1 MAASVSQPRRLYWV
15 SLPAGHMPKVV
26 IIWLT
31 VSHQG
36 AQRDRAHA
44 AFPHPG
50 FVRPTC
56 SPLSR
61 SVGFVWP
68 SVVLFMSK
76 HCFHYGFARSLRS
89 RKLASFAENGKNGC
103 AIQPRRPLE
112 RFPIRLT
119 RKLQGSWPESALDS
133 MLVAFPIG
141 KPVSTFP
148 GNALGACPSNSG
160 FCWPRKRESDSLPP
174 HEQDIPRL
182 EDR

>member
-89 RKLASFAENGKNGC
+89 RKLASFAEKLRNPTKT
-103 AIQPRRPLE
+103 AINR
-112 RFPIRLT
+112 
-119 RKLQGSWPESALDS
+119 
-133 MLVAFPIG
+133 
-141 KPVSTFP
+141 
-148 GNALGACPSNSG
+148 
-160 FCWPRKRESDSLPP
+160 
-174 HEQDIPRL
+174 
-182 EDR
+182 

>member
-76 HCFHYGFARSLRS
+76 HCFHYGFAGWLRL
-89 RKLASFAENGKNGC
+89 RKLASFAENVRDDRTPEPSQSPVRRIAGMTISSPHTPRTKARRSKPHRALITVLKDTLLCMSRASFASKNLFRGFFPS
-103 AIQPRRPLE
+103 ILRR
-112 RFPIRLT
+112 
-119 RKLQGSWPESALDS
+119 S
-133 MLVAFPIG
+133 V
-141 KPVSTFP
+141 
-148 GNALGACPSNSG
+148 GA
-160 FCWPRKRESDSLPP
+160 
-174 HEQDIPRL
+174 HEL
-182 EDR
+182 